1 MTLILQSTAKQV
13 ELYTVSGVISVR
25 ILYILV
31 RQEGLSN
38 NGFQNT
44 TETLRTK
51 TGLNL
56 VANILACQDTLK
68 SICQPLVLKMFCP
81 KRTLYYEKGKKII
94 GSTSISLSLL
104 EQIPD
109 HNILTIPPINT
120 SANCNFIFFNSS
132 LPISY
137 S

>member
-56 VANILACQDTLK
+56 VANILAYQDTLK
-68 SICQPLVLKMFCP
+68 STCQLLVLKMFCP
-81 KRTLYYEKGKKII
+81 KRTIYYEKREKII
-94 GSTSISLSLL
+94 GSTSISLSFL

-109 HNILTIPPINT
+109 HNISKIPPLHLLI
-120 SANCNFIFFNSS
+120 AILFFSTQGY
-132 LPISY
+132 P
-137 S
+137 